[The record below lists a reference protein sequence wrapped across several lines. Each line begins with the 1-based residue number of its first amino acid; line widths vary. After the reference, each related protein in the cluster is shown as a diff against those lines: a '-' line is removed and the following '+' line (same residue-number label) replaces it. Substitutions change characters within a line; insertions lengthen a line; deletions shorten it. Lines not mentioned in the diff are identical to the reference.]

1 VLSGAHETALAD
13 SQITFQSS
21 KRAGSINKYVEALAK
36 ITGVSGRYA
45 YGFRTELHVVDVS
58 LLPQL

>member
-1 VLSGAHETALAD
+1 M
-13 SQITFQSS
+13 
-21 KRAGSINKYVEALAK
+21 AGSINKYVEALVK

-45 YGFRTELHVVDVS
+45 YGFWTELHVVDVS